1 MTARAT
7 VPAQV
12 GAILGDR
19 EHALLLVMGVRDS
32 GLLLTN
38 RRILAWR
45 GPGIAPPLALEL
57 VGSAQSDRGLPQ
69 PTLVVAPDV
78 PDAIPIV
85 LLLDP
90 ARRRMADKLLNVLPG
105 VLTEF
110 ERAAGRD
117 IGVERVSAGDFKSIR
132 FIRPSHESHDA
143 RG

>member
-1 MTARAT
+1 MTVRAT
-7 VPAQV
+7 VPPPVRAML
-12 GAILGDR
+12 ADR
-19 EHALLLVMGVRDS
+19 EHVLLLVPGVRDS
-32 GLLLTN
+32 GLALTN

-45 GPGIAPPLALEL
+45 GPGIAPALALEV

-110 ERAAGRD
+110 ERSAGRE
-117 IGVERVSAGDFKSIR
+117 IGVERVSAGDLTSLR
-132 FIRPSHESHDA
+132 FIRPSGRIHAAD
-143 RG
+143 G

>member
-1 MTARAT
+1 VTLRAT
-7 VPAQV
+7 VPPSVRALL
-12 GAILGDR
+12 AER
-19 EHALLLVMGVRDS
+19 EYVLLLVPGVRDS
-32 GLLLTN
+32 GLVLTN
-38 RRILAWR
+38 SRILAWR
-45 GPGIAPPLALEL
+45 GGGIAPALALEL

-110 ERAAGRD
+110 ERSAGRE
-117 IGVERVSAGDFKSIR
+117 IGVERVSAGDLTSLR
-132 FIRPSHESHDA
+132 FIRPRATTNAAD
-143 RG
+143 G